1 MPNVSHIHNPFMLVM
16 QGTTTGVSQR
26 EREMWRKHERAEKE
40 GRAGEETEREE
51 KKKELEPLKP
61 IEMPK
66 QAEKVSIKRDKKGTV
81 PNSRMFS
88 AKELNRIHVLIIR
101 LKFFLYHHTYTI

>member
-1 MPNVSHIHNPFMLVM
+1 M

-40 GRAGEETEREE
+40 GRAGKETEREE
-51 KKKELEPLKP
+51 KKKELEPRKP

-66 QAEKVSIKRDKKGTV
+66 QAEKVSIKRQEIRKVQFSIPEYLV
-81 PNSRMFS
+81 PRSSIGYMF
-88 AKELNRIHVLIIR
+88 
-101 LKFFLYHHTYTI
+101 